1 MKAVFLAIAVL
12 APFGSALPQAPG
24 LPLFNNPSKSK
35 DHAAS
40 NSIEMAEMGVNHA
53 GTSGGNHDGTP
64 GDNPGGSSNTAPG
77 AKPSTFSGGLS
88 SGRIGKTIGGLFGA
102 KKDDPNR
109 VLPPGRIINS
119 KGQEVADI
127 GRLFDHR
134 IREIMD
140 NTRQAAL
147 YAREQTKTRPDMLF
161 EYFKYVH
168 RRRYI
173 YVSLLILTRS
183 TSPSTTQQVSTLL
196 NNIVERLDSM
206 TFTYMD
212 DKHWVCFTPDS

>member
-1 MKAVFLAIAVL
+1 
-12 APFGSALPQAPG
+12 
-24 LPLFNNPSKSK
+24 
-35 DHAAS
+35 
-40 NSIEMAEMGVNHA
+40 MAEMGVIHA

-64 GDNPGGSSNTAPG
+64 GDNPGGRSNTAPG
-77 AKPSTFSGGLS
+77 AKPSTFSSGLS
-88 SGRIGKTIGGLFGA
+88 MERIGKKISGLFGA
-102 KKDDPNR
+102 KKEDPNR

-119 KGQEVADI
+119 KGEEVTDI

-134 IREIMD
+134 IREIME

-147 YAREQTKTRPDMLF
+147 YAREQTKNRPDMVF

-183 TSPSTTQQVSTLL
+183 TSQSTTQHVSTLL
-196 NNIVERLDSM
+196 DSIVERLDPKKDSM

-212 DKHWVCFTPDS
+212 DKNWVCLIPDSPNESVDNLTGLTSK